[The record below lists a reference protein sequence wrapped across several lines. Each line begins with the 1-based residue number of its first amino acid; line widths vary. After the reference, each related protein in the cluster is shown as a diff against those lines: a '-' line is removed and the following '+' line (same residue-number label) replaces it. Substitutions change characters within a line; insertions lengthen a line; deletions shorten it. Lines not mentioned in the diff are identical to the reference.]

1 MSEKDEVL
9 QQISEIKSHLVDK
22 EAFFPYNY
30 SACHVWSAIAVV
42 LSLSMVSAYEY
53 SILFGSVM
61 MFVLISIGFMVEG
74 SLTKKVNES
83 YDIDDCTKRQRFI
96 MMTFLMMSLFLILM
110 SSVFASYK
118 LYSLGLISWLFMI
131 SLGYFSI
138 GFVLNIQRFSKMAQF
153 NMIAALVLLAIG
165 VYFELLLG
173 YDSLYYTMVQATVIF
188 GLAVVPTSIAYH
200 QRKQENE
207 AKVGCGV

>member
-9 QQISEIKSHLVDK
+9 QQISEIKSHLIDK

-30 SACHVWSAIAVV
+30 GASHVWSTIAVV
-42 LSLSMVSAYEY
+42 LTLGMVSAYEY
-53 SILFGSVM
+53 SVLFGSLM

-74 SLTKKVNES
+74 SLTKKSNER
-83 YDIDDCTKRQRFI
+83 YEIDDCTKRQRFI
-96 MMTFLMMSLFLILM
+96 MMNFLMISFFLILI
-110 SSVFASYK
+110 SSVFALYK
-118 LYSLGLISWLFMI
+118 LYSLGLIAWLFMI

-153 NMIAALVLLAIG
+153 NMIAALILLGLGI
-165 VYFELLLG
+165 YFDLLLG
-173 YDSLYYTMVQATVIF
+173 SDSLFFTMVQATVIF

-200 QRKQENE
+200 QQKNE
-207 AKVGCGV
+207 TQNEVGCSV